1 MGFEPTNSLRRHRI
15 SSAAPSTTR
24 TTLQQV
30 INIPY
35 YSDNVKQKI
44 FIISCWCCGFQ
55 SCQTSKNYVEKVMGM
70 SENMTG
76 LMEHSADMI
85 MEIKN
90 SLAEQNSLM
99 NELTDIFDEVNQVSD
114 HLRSL
119 VEE

>member
-1 MGFEPTNSLRRHRI
+1 
-15 SSAAPSTTR
+15 
-24 TTLQQV
+24 
-30 INIPY
+30 
-35 YSDNVKQKI
+35 
-44 FIISCWCCGFQ
+44 
-55 SCQTSKNYVEKVMGM
+55 MGM